1 VADLFQT
8 PAPDG
13 LGASTW
19 TEMRRDRRHTGSSPT
34 LANYAGEAPWR
45 HVTGR
50 RVLTTP
56 VIGPDGAVFIGSADG
71 LFDAFEP
78 DGRLRWTFE
87 TRGVIDSAALV
98 TGDRVTLGSGDGFL
112 YQMRTERGLAGGD
125 RVVWRF
131 AARAPASSGQQVSW
145 WEGNV
150 EDGPDGLFL
159 AGNTAGHVYAIGAEG
174 EEAWAYSTGN
184 AAWTAAAVGTDG
196 TSYWGSLDFCVR
208 ADDRHGVA
216 RRKDGG
222 RTVAVVVASTDGA
235 ALGEL
240 LEVVLDERVDFSVGW
255 DGPEVMLPEE

>member
-13 LGASTW
+13 LGASTC

-98 TGDRVTLGSGDGFL
+98 TGDRVTFG
-112 YQMRTERGLAGGD
+112 
-125 RVVWRF
+125 
-131 AARAPASSGQQVSW
+131 
-145 WEGNV
+145 
-150 EDGPDGLFL
+150 
-159 AGNTAGHVYAIGAEG
+159 
-174 EEAWAYSTGN
+174 
-184 AAWTAAAVGTDG
+184 
-196 TSYWGSLDFCVR
+196 
-208 ADDRHGVA
+208 
-216 RRKDGG
+216 
-222 RTVAVVVASTDGA
+222 
-235 ALGEL
+235 
-240 LEVVLDERVDFSVGW
+240 
-255 DGPEVMLPEE
+255 

>member
-1 VADLFQT
+1 L
-8 PAPDG
+8 
-13 LGASTW
+13 
-19 TEMRRDRRHTGSSPT
+19 
-34 LANYAGEAPWR
+34 
-45 HVTGR
+45 
-50 RVLTTP
+50 
-56 VIGPDGAVFIGSADG
+56 
-71 LFDAFEP
+71 
-78 DGRLRWTFE
+78 
-87 TRGVIDSAALV
+87 
-98 TGDRVTLGSGDGFL
+98 
-112 YQMRTERGLAGGD
+112 RTERGLAGGD

-131 AARAPASSGQQVSW
+131 AARAPSSSGQQVSW

-216 RRKDGG
+216 RRVAPTFGVVVSSAALRKDGG